1 MSLNWT
7 SPKTPRYDKGTLVV
21 QSDDGMAKERAWVKL
36 FDEINRDN
44 NTWSDYNITYCLAI
58 ITGQIDSTKDFLNS
72 SEVKKYSDANYEIL
86 SHGKHHVGLG
96 SFPLS
101 SIATA
106 GESVISVTAA
116 QAIYGRF
123 NTPYLFEIYEG
134 SKQEEIR
141 VVNNSSTTITIETP
155 LKNSYT
161 TAAKVRLTDS
171 SADLL
176 LNGAINDAKSWGVE
190 IKHHVFTYHYGSHW
204 YPNDKIETW
213 INKYFDSARGVTTV
227 DGLNYGDNFKLYNMN
242 CLLLTGASPAT
253 MTTID
258 NLLTKT
264 INSDGVLIVYG
275 HAEGD
280 TSSMDALKYIVNQ
293 ALNRGVRIATQSQA
307 VEILKNKQSQQAM
320 KMNK

>member
-21 QSDDGMAKERAWVKL
+21 QSDDGMAKERSWVKL
-36 FDEINRDN
+36 FDEINRDK
-44 NTWSDYNITYCLAI
+44 NTWSDYNITYCLAL

-72 SEVKKYSDANYEIL
+72 NEVKKYSDANYEML

-96 SFPLS
+96 AFPLS
-101 SIATA
+101 SVATA
-106 GESVISVTAA
+106 GERVISVTAS
-116 QAIYGRF
+116 QAIYGRY

-134 SKQEEIR
+134 SKKEEIR
-141 VVNNSSTTITIETP
+141 VINNSSTTITIENP

-161 TAAKVRLTDS
+161 TGAKVRLTDS

-176 LNGAINDAKSWGVE
+176 LKGAIDDGESWGVE

-213 INKYFDSARGVTTV
+213 MNKYFDSARGVTTA
-227 DGLNYGDNFKLYNMN
+227 DGLNYDSNFKLHNMN
-242 CLLLTGASPAT
+242 CLLLTGANPAS
-253 MTTID
+253 METID
-258 NLLTKT
+258 NLLTQT

-275 HAEGD
+275 HAESD
-280 TSSMDALKYIVNQ
+280 TANTDTLKYMVNQ
-293 ALNRGVRIATQSQA
+293 AVNRGVRIATQSQA
-307 VEILKNKQSQQAM
+307 VEILRNKKS
-320 KMNK
+320 